1 MAAKEIH
8 PEIKKIVEY
17 RERHAGRFVSTTH
30 TFPYK
35 QFDEILK
42 LIKNRYRGFE
52 LSIIIKN
59 NNASITIPAWRR

>member
-1 MAAKEIH
+1 MAAKEVH

-35 QFDEILK
+35 QFDEMLK
-42 LIKNRYRGFE
+42 LIKNRYKGFE
-52 LSIIIKN
+52 LSITIKN
-59 NNASITIPAWRR
+59 NEAKIIIPAWKK